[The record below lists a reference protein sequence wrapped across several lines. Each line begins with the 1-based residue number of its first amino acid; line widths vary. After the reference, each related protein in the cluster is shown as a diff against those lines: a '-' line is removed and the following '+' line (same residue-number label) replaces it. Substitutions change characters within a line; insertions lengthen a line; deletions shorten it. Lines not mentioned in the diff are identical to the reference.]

1 VSCKKN
7 SKQWFQFLEQQKGKK
22 SEPASTK
29 FFSQS
34 SALRTSN
41 ATATMSIHWNI
52 AIENPNGKY
61 KESKHSF
68 QSDYLRNKTC
78 IVHNTKTDW
87 NSTTLIIRKR
97 NLALWFSLQNS
108 KKKKI
113 KILCA
118 KHRDTIE
125 YKNGFIHIIYSL
137 RP

>member
-1 VSCKKN
+1 MVPISGTT
-7 SKQWFQFLEQQKGKK
+7 EGEK

-41 ATATMSIHWNI
+41 ATATMSIHRNI

-78 IVHNTKTDW
+78 IVH
-87 NSTTLIIRKR
+87 IIQKQTGT
-97 NLALWFSLQNS
+97 A
-108 KKKKI
+108 
-113 KILCA
+113 
-118 KHRDTIE
+118 
-125 YKNGFIHIIYSL
+125 
-137 RP
+137 PP